1 MTSMGRRDRPHGTPG
16 RRLAIRRSLPLVLLV
31 TILAGSLPGCATAPP
46 SDDGAIVDV
55 DADSVIVHGA
65 AASATTAPDGRQ
77 YQFRAVCL
85 EARHQTTP
93 FVMSK
98 WTEDIKV
105 AQDLGHYHADWKAKG
120 HHWVIQRRVK
130 R

>member
-1 MTSMGRRDRPHGTPG
+1 MH
-16 RRLAIRRSLPLVLLV
+16 RSLPLVLFMMTV
-31 TILAGSLPGCATAPP
+31 AVALPGCATAPP

-98 WTEDIKV
+98 WTEDVKV